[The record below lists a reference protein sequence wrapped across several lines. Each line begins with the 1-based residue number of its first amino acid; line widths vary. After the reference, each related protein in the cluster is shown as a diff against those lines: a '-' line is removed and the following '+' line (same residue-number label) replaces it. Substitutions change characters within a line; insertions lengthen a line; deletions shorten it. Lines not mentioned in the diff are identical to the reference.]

1 MPGGISRSMVRQLGE
16 NGLDVK
22 RSLGWLARCHL
33 KPHSEA
39 YICAAQEMAV
49 FTKYHEKNIL
59 HASVD
64 DKCRVC
70 RKEVESVYHLLSGCD
85 LLAKKEYLNRHNAVC
100 QYVHYKVLEAFS
112 LPRGR
117 SWFDHKP
124 ADVIMQNK
132 VEIIYDQVIATD
144 RPVGANRP
152 DLIVRD
158 IAKKKVM
165 IVDVA
170 CPCDLNVVKKELEKV
185 SKYAGL
191 KAELQRMWAVSCEVV
206 PVVIGSLGAV
216 SASCSDYLSLIP
228 GVPDLRLCQKITLM
242 GSERILRNALS
253 RRR

>member
-1 MPGGISRSMVRQLGE
+1 M
-16 NGLDVK
+16 
-22 RSLGWLARCHL
+22 
-33 KPHSEA
+33 
-39 YICAAQEMAV
+39 
-49 FTKYHEKNIL
+49 
-59 HASVD
+59 
-64 DKCRVC
+64 
-70 RKEVESVYHLLSGCD
+70 
-85 LLAKKEYLNRHNAVC
+85 
-100 QYVHYKVLEAFS
+100 
-112 LPRGR
+112 
-117 SWFDHKP
+117 
-124 ADVIMQNK
+124 
-132 VEIIYDQVIATD
+132 
-144 RPVGANRP
+144 
-152 DLIVRD
+152 IVRD

-170 CPCDLNVVKKELEKV
+170 CPCDLNVEKKELEKV